1 LAENLVLFGA
11 GASYGSDRSG
21 TPPLGCDLFDELCRF
36 NPPGWGTLPDELTVI
51 FRKDFEEGMSRVAD
65 FNCHWMPILQR
76 AMAAYFFSFRPTTNS
91 LYLRL
96 AERLVGRS
104 WDGAFVSLNYERLF
118 ELCLGHSGIRP
129 VVGREAEGNNEVEL
143 ILPHGCCHIFCDA
156 VRGSSSGVSFSGVDV
171 STDGSV
177 SVVSDTT
184 QFNSRIQNDAFPPV
198 MSYFEPSKRTSS
210 GVGFV
215 AGQRKRWG
223 ELVHSASRL
232 AVIGVGV
239 RSGDTHIWR
248 PIQRS
253 DCRIMYCGGPDG
265 GQDFRSWAEENGR
278 ISSSSILEGYFRD
291 EFEAIYNEID
301 I

>member
-1 LAENLVLFGA
+1 MAENLVLFGA

-36 NPPGWGTLPDELTVI
+36 NPPGWGTLPDELAVI
-51 FRKDFEEGMSRVAD
+51 FRKDFEEGMSRVPD
-65 FNCHWMPILQR
+65 FNPHWLPCLQR
-76 AMAAYFFSFRPTTNS
+76 AMAAYFFNYRPTTNN

-96 AERLVGRS
+96 AERVVRRS

-156 VRGSSSGVSFSGVDV
+156 VRGNSSGVSFSGFDV
-171 STDGSV
+171 STDGCV

-198 MSYFEPSKRTSS
+198 MSYFEPSKYTST
-210 GVGFV
+210 GVSFV
-215 AGQRKRWG
+215 ASQRKRWG

-232 AVIGVGV
+232 VVIGVGV
-239 RSGDTHIWR
+239 RSVDTHIWR
-248 PIQRS
+248 PIQKS

-265 GQDFRSWAEENGR
+265 GQDFRSWAKENER

-291 EFEAIYNEID
+291 EFEAICDEID

>member
-11 GASYGSDRSG
+11 GASYGSDWSG

-36 NPPGWGTLPDELTVI
+36 NSTGWGTLPDELVVI
-51 FRKDFEEGMSRVAD
+51 FRKDFEEGMSKVSD
-65 FNCHWMPILQR
+65 FNPHRMPILQR
-76 AMAAYFFSFRPTTNS
+76 AMAAYFFNYKPTTNS

-96 AERLVGRS
+96 AERLAKRS
-104 WDGAFVSLNYERLF
+104 WNGAFTSLNYERLF

-129 VVGREAEGNNEVEL
+129 VVGRETEGNNEIEL

-156 VRGSSSGVSFSGVDV
+156 VRGSSSGVSFSGIGV
-171 STDGSV
+171 STDGNV

-198 MSYFEPSKRTSS
+198 MSYFEPSKRTST
-210 GVGFV
+210 GVSFI
-215 AGQRKRWG
+215 ASQRKRWG
-223 ELVHSASRL
+223 ELVHSASKL

-239 RSGDTHIWR
+239 RSVDTHIWK
-248 PIQRS
+248 PIRES
-253 DCRIMYCGGPDG
+253 SCRIVYCGGPDG
-265 GQDFRSWAEENGR
+265 GQDFRSWAEENKR

-291 EFEAIYNEID
+291 EFEAICDEID